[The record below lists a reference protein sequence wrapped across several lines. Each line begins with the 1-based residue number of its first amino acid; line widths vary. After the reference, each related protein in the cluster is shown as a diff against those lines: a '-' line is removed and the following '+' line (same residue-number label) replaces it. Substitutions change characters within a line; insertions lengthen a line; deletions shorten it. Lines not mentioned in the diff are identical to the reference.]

1 MKFLSIN
8 TYHIDKMGDAAKAT
22 AKLNANPPEGYKI
35 LAIYSCLANPFPG
48 LELPPGTMVTVSVL
62 ESDNAESLASA
73 AIEMTLAG
81 VNVNRIPVMEIPTG
95 EVEETVEKLKV

>member
-1 MKFLSIN
+1 VKFLSIN
-8 TYHIDKMGDAAKAT
+8 TYHIDKLGDAAKAT

-48 LELPPGTMVTVSVL
+48 AELPPGTMVTISVL

-73 AIEMTLAG
+73 ALEMTLAG
-81 VNVNRIPVMEIPTG
+81 VNVNRIPVLEVPAG
-95 EVEETVEKLKV
+95 EVEETVERLKV

>member
-8 TYHIDKMGDAAKAT
+8 TYHVDKLSAVTEVT

-48 LELPPGTMVTVSVL
+48 VELPPGTLVSISVL
-62 ESDNAESLASA
+62 ECDNAESMATA
-73 AIEMTLAG
+73 ALELTIAG
-81 VNVNRIPVMEIPTG
+81 LNVNRIPVMEVPVG
-95 EVEETVEKLKV
+95 EIEETVQRLKV